1 MRTDT
6 IDFIHRCVT
15 CNESK
20 SPRQLPSGLLHPC
33 RPWSHLAID
42 FITDLPKSNGNPTII
57 TVIDRFSKA
66 CRLIPLSKLPTA
78 FETAESLCNFVFR
91 FYGLPEDI
99 EVLISHP
106 EFGQLSSKKI
116 ISTSV
121 SLQDIIRNR
130 MARRN
135 GSVRRSHNSSDP
147 TANRTKQT
155 GVDTSCGQSMLRNH
169 FKNPQLD

>member
-20 SPRQLPSGLLHPC
+20 SPRQLPSGLFHPLPVPC

-57 TVIDRFSKA
+57 TVIDHFSKA

-99 EVLISHP
+99 VSNRGPQFTSRVRSAFFPKNNINISLTSGYHMQSN
-106 EFGQLSSKKI
+106 GQTERLSQEI
-116 ISTSV
+116 TQF
-121 SLQDIIRNR
+121 L
-130 MARRN
+130 
-135 GSVRRSHNSSDP
+135 RSYCQQNQADWS
-147 TANRTKQT
+147 
-155 GVDTSCGQSMLRNH
+155 
-169 FKNPQLD
+169 